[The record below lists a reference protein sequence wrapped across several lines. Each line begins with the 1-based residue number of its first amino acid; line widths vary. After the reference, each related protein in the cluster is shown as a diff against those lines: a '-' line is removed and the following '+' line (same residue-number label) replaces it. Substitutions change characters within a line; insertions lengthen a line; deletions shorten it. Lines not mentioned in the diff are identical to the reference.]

1 MESQTTRRNALRLL
15 TGVPLLAG
23 LSLAATDRAL
33 SATARLALI
42 ERLIRDSRDL
52 PHVSQ
57 RIDAISRGL
66 LGVRYQANTLIG
78 GSRQPERFVVR
89 DDAFDCVTFC
99 EVVLAAAISRDTDG
113 FEDAL
118 RRIRYDHGDV
128 RYDRRNHYFADWCR
142 RNVENRI
149 CQPVPI
155 ASMTIDKAVT
165 WHREFGVRHVSIAAV
180 ARSTFLGNARLL
192 APGDIIGF
200 ASQRP
205 GLDFYHTGL
214 VAFGPGGELRLRHA
228 SRSRGRVVEERMAR
242 FVAVNRVRYVALLR
256 AAETTSA
263 EMTPP
268 AKWL

>member
-1 MESQTTRRNALRLL
+1 MEALTSRRCALRLL
-15 TGVPLLAG
+15 AG
-23 LSLAATDRAL
+23 LPLSAGLAAADRAW
-33 SATARLALI
+33 AVPTRTGLI
-42 ERLIRDSRDL
+42 EGLIRETRDL

-78 GSRQPERFVVR
+78 SPRRTERLVVR

-99 EVVLAAAISRDTDG
+99 EVVLAAAIARDADG
-113 FEDAL
+113 FEGAL

-155 ASMTIDKAVT
+155 ASVTIDKAVT

-192 APGDIIGF
+192 VSGDIVGF

-228 SRSRGRVVEERMAR
+228 SRSRGHVVEESMAR
-242 FVAVNRVRYVALLR
+242 FVAANRVRYVALLR
-256 AAETTSA
+256 AAETAPTEA
-263 EMTPP
+263 TPA